1 MTELPHSYQWIAG
14 QRVIVFLVPKF
25 HLPAH
30 ILACQ
35 IAFSFNYTKNAA
47 RTDGEA
53 PERGWGNINGAAG
66 MTQEMGPGARRDTLD
81 DFLGDW
87 NWKKVSHMG
96 TSFNLVYSSSLTL
109 GRSCNASPQVQIGY
123 SRVPRPCNDA
133 RSFGGCFGTTGCDRM
148 ARGGGG
154 MGE

>member
-1 MTELPHSYQWIAG
+1 MSGGQGHLLQPEL
-14 QRVIVFLVPKF
+14 KF

-30 ILACQ
+30 IMACQ
-35 IAFSFNYTKNAA
+35 IAFSFNYTKNVG

-87 NWKKVSHMG
+87 NWKKVTNMG
-96 TSFNLVYSSSLTL
+96 ESVQFSFRDHRLN
-109 GRSCNASPQVQIGY
+109 RNSCITPPQVQDSG
-123 SRVPRPCNDA
+123 SRMR
-133 RSFGGCFGTTGCDRM
+133 
-148 ARGGGG
+148 
-154 MGE
+154 